1 MGILP
6 LALNAFLYLNSNSLI
21 QIEFGLV
28 QQSVFIYNIYPR
40 ILLCVFLMIYV
51 RIYFHSPEEHNKLP
65 RKWLLKLF
73 LYGSTITL
81 ANVNYQD
88 EFRGLKIYLYKMVHF
103 PRKEI
108 LRNFVVCH
116 FWTCRV
122 SLSGSYHQAGNK
134 QFLTCWSHIHDC
146 IVFDLKLR

>member
-40 ILLCVFLMIYV
+40 IFCVFLMIYL

-73 LYGSTITL
+73 QYVSTITL
-81 ANVNYQD
+81 AIVNYQD
-88 EFRGLKIYLYKMVHF
+88 EFRGLNIYLYKMVHF
-103 PRKEI
+103 PRKGI

-116 FWTCRV
+116 FWTLKV
-122 SLSGSYHQAGNK
+122 PHYQALQAGNK
-134 QFLTCWSHIHDC
+134 KFLTCWSQIHDC
-146 IVFDLKLR
+146 TVLDLKLR